1 MKLIEVVANP
11 GDLHTLASF
20 IAEQHGALDYW
31 SGHVAEDER
40 ESIRMLVADDNRQ
53 AVLDSLQDLL
63 GDSENAR
70 IVVLPVEVVLPRPEP
85 APDTVEK
92 KDNGGKK
99 SVGTTREELYHQIE
113 KGARRDT
120 NFLIL
125 VVLSTV
131 VAGIG
136 LLENNVA
143 VIVGAMV
150 IAPLLG
156 PNLALAFAATLGDR
170 VLMRESLVT
179 SLAGLGI
186 ALTLS
191 MGIGWIWPQIAP
203 VDEVLARTQV
213 GLDSVV
219 LALASGAAAALSLT
233 SGVASALV
241 GVMVAVALLPPTATL
256 GMMLASGQKELAAG
270 AALLLAVNIV
280 SVNLSA
286 TLVFLFKGV
295 RPRTWLEKRKAQ
307 QSAAWIGLF
316 WTAALIILSLAVYLR
331 NLTEQQ

>member
-1 MKLIEVVANP
+1 MKLIEVVAAP
-11 GDLHTLASF
+11 GDLDTLASF
-20 IAEQHGALDYW
+20 VAEQHGALDFW
-31 SGHVAEDER
+31 LSPPAENER
-40 ESIRMLVADDNRQ
+40 QSVRMLVADENRQ

-63 GDSENAR
+63 GDSENVR
-70 IVVLPVEVVLPRPEP
+70 IVVLPVEGVLPRPETP
-85 APDTVEK
+85 ADSAEK
-92 KDNGGKK
+92 KEADSRK
-99 SVGTTREELYHQIE
+99 SVGVTREELYHQIE

-120 NFLIL
+120 NFLVL

-131 VAGIG
+131 VAAIG

-170 VLMRESLVT
+170 VLIREALLTNVM
-179 SLAGLGI
+179 GLGI
-186 ALTLS
+186 ALSLS
-191 MGIGWIWPQIAP
+191 MAIGWIWPQATFSP
-203 VDEVLARTQV
+203 EVLSRTDV
-213 GLDSVV
+213 GFDGLA

-256 GMMLASGQKELAAG
+256 GMMLASAHKELAAG

-280 SVNLSA
+280 SVNLAA

-295 RPRTWLEKRKAQ
+295 RPRTWIEKRKAQ
-307 QSAAWIGLF
+307 QSVAWIGLF
-316 WTAALIILSLAVYLR
+316 WTAALILLSLALYLR
-331 NLTEQQ
+331 DLAYA

>member
-1 MKLIEVVANP
+1 MRLVEVIANA
-11 GDLHTLASF
+11 GDLHTLVSF
-20 IAEQHGALDYW
+20 VAEQQGALDYW
-31 SGHVAEDER
+31 FSQVNEDER
-40 ESIRMLVADDNRQ
+40 QSIRMLVADENRQ
-53 AVLDSLQDLL
+53 AVLDSLQELL
-63 GDSENAR
+63 ADSENAR
-70 IVVLPVEVVLPRPEP
+70 IVVLPVEVVLPRPE
-85 APDTVEK
+85 ADDAAADR
-92 KDNGGKK
+92 KDNGGRK
-99 SVGTTREELYHQIE
+99 SAGVTREELYHQIE

-120 NFLIL
+120 NFLVL

-131 VAGIG
+131 VAAIG
-136 LLENNVA
+136 LLENNIA

-170 VLMRESLVT
+170 LLMRDALITNLVG
-179 SLAGLGI
+179 LAI
-186 ALTLS
+186 ALSLS
-191 MGIGWIWPQIAP
+191 MLIGWFWPQSAP
-203 VDEVLARTQV
+203 SPEVLGRTHV
-213 GLDSVV
+213 GFDGVV

-256 GMMLASGQKELAAG
+256 GMMLASAQKELAAG

-280 SVNLSA
+280 SVNLAA

-295 RPRTWLEKRKAQ
+295 RPRTWIEKRKAQ

-316 WTAALIILSLAVYLR
+316 WTAALLMLSLAVYLR
-331 NLTEQQ
+331 DLANQ